1 MVTETGIILLDTDE
15 HQEFD
20 VSFGEGPKIVDG
32 RYLPSG
38 VDDDGEEEKTWPQ
51 GYISHQG
58 KILKIHL
65 RLNK

>member
-20 VSFGEGPKIVDG
+20 GSFGEGPKIVDG
-32 RYLPSG
+32 SYLPSG
-38 VDDDGEEEKTWPQ
+38 VDADGEEENTWPQ

-58 KILKIHL
+58 KI
-65 RLNK
+65 